1 MIGDLFDL
9 LMTPISWA
17 VTQAIVF
24 AVTAPYEH
32 IYIAMGVLVLL
43 ILALIWSMIP
53 KRQKKATSHN
63 IEAVPVEVS
72 DEDEAQAMEI
82 LRKANA

>member
-1 MIGDLFDL
+1 MIGDIIEF

-43 ILALIWSMIP
+43 IIALIWSMIP
-53 KRQKKATSHN
+53 KKEKKAVSQN
-63 IEAVPVEVS
+63 IEARPVLVTVE
-72 DEDEAQAMEI
+72 EEAEAMKIIMEA
-82 LRKANA
+82 RA